1 MMILARVAQQEHP
14 HLVPGRT
21 ILVVGMDII
30 IMTTH
35 EQPLQRHTSLFLFC
49 SEVYSVLQN
58 KLQCSFR
65 EIFKM
70 YRFRKFSCQLY
81 LDYT

>member
-1 MMILARVAQQEHP
+1 MTISNQARVTRDQVANW
-14 HLVPGRT
+14 
-21 ILVVGMDII
+21 
-30 IMTTH
+30 
-35 EQPLQRHTSLFLFC
+35 QRNQACVTRDGCYHRERDS
-49 SEVYSVLQN
+49 

-70 YRFRKFSCQLY
+70 YRFRKFYCQLY

>member
-35 EQPLQRHTSLFLFC
+35 EQPLQRHTSLFL
-49 SEVYSVLQN
+49 
-58 KLQCSFR
+58 R
-65 EIFKM
+65 
-70 YRFRKFSCQLY
+70 YRVQIRAELLRKK
-81 LDYT
+81 